1 MSIVRIVPLL
11 LILLWASLTTD
22 TANAQTDELT
32 GPPLLPDIAQIVER
46 GTLIV
51 GMLNEDIAP
60 MLFTN
65 EDGELA
71 GFDIEVAKAMAKELG
86 VSLEVRRT
94 ALSFD
99 GVIKQVAAAKVD
111 LGISSLSRS
120 ATRAKYVLFSRPYVR
135 QSYTLF
141 LNRVKGLRFRRS
153 CPSVEELMRS
163 AEFASNLGVREGSA
177 YAAAVRDI
185 EPDVILREFQSHDD
199 LMEAVRAGEVAIS
212 LQGELAA
219 RQFMSGNPAARIHL
233 RLCEIGRTKDLVGIA
248 VPPGRYDLLNWVNVF
263 LEDRNIDFSPL
274 EIINHK
280 GPWDF

>member
-1 MSIVRIVPLL
+1 MSILRIVSRFVLV
-11 LILLWASLTTD
+11 LWVSLATGAASAQDTD
-22 TANAQTDELT
+22 LT
-32 GPPLLPDIAQIVER
+32 GPPLLPDIARIVER

-51 GMLNEDIAP
+51 GALNEDIAP

-71 GFDIEVAKAMAKELG
+71 GFDIEVAKAMARELG
-86 VSLEVRRT
+86 VALEVRRT
-94 ALSFD
+94 AMSFD
-99 GVIKQVAAAKVD
+99 KVINQVAAAEVD
-111 LGISSLSRS
+111 LGISSLSRT
-120 ATRAKYVLFSRPYVR
+120 ATRAKYVLFSRPYVQ

-141 LNRVKGLRFRRS
+141 LNRVKGLKFRRT

-163 AEFASNLGVREGSA
+163 AEFASNLGVRAGSA

-199 LMEAVRAGEVAIS
+199 LMVAVRAGEVAIS
-212 LQGELAA
+212 LQGELSA
-219 RQFMSGNPAARIHL
+219 RQFMSRNPAARIHL

-263 LEDRNIDFSPL
+263 LDERSIDFSPL

>member
-1 MSIVRIVPLL
+1 MSIARTVRLVVLA
-11 LILLWASLTTD
+11 LWASFSAV
-22 TANAQTDELT
+22 TANAQDTGLT
-32 GPPLLPDIAQIVER
+32 GPPLLPDIARIVER
-46 GTLIV
+46 GTLVV
-51 GMLNEDIAP
+51 GTLNEDIPP

-71 GFDIEVAKAMAKELG
+71 GFDIDVAKALAKELG
-86 VSLEVRRT
+86 VDLEIRRT
-94 ALSFD
+94 AVSFD
-99 GVIKQVAAAKVD
+99 QVINQVAAAKVD
-111 LGISSLSRS
+111 LGISALSRS
-120 ATRAKYVLFSRPYVR
+120 ATRAKYILFSRPYVR

-141 LNRVKGLRFRRS
+141 LNRVKGLRFRAS

-163 AEFASNLGVREGSA
+163 AEFASNLGVRAGSA
-177 YAAAVRDI
+177 YAAVVRDI
-185 EPDVILREFQSHDD
+185 EPDVILREFQSYDD
-199 LMEAVRAGEVAIS
+199 LMEAVRVGEIAIS

-233 RLCEIGRTKDLVGIA
+233 RLCEIGRTKDLIGIA